1 MYCKDGK
8 DVNLKEFGLGTSTT
22 SIPGLPIELQ
32 NFQDAYFK
40 VRLSVSI
47 GLYIFQHF
55 NLKESENLLK
65 EMKEKREKINFVE
78 AEENNDFFTPTPEK
92 SPKLDKRNV
101 HSENDTSTL
110 PTYSVSTVFRRARK
124 IRPKDNIGL
133 DFFH

>member
-8 DVNLKEFGLGTSTT
+8 DVNLIEFGLGTSTT

-110 PTYSVSTVFRRARK
+110 PTYSVFRRARK